1 MVTCREQPTRV
12 VRNIN
17 DGRGSM
23 AIALQVKA
31 ETGSQVPIQELKAEI
46 DIMMNSWKTETYVD
60 AWSYM
65 EWCAAQPEAEGFL
78 ENPWGRKR
86 LFAQTND
93 RNILRAYG
101 REAMNFP
108 KLLEWGSKTG

>member
-1 MVTCREQPTRV
+1 MIPY
-12 VRNIN
+12 
-17 DGRGSM
+17 GRGSE

-31 ETGSQVPIQELKAEI
+31 ETGTPTPIQDLKAEI
-46 DIMMNSWKTETYVD
+46 DIMMNSWKYETYID
-60 AWSYM
+60 AWAFM
-65 EWCAAQPEAEGFL
+65 EECAESPVTKGYI

-86 LFAQTND
+86 LFAETND
-93 RNILRAYG
+93 RMINRAYG